1 MRSLFSLNEMR
12 KEIEES
18 MAVTTHE
25 FVIVFSYYLPAALLL
40 ELYCS

>member
-1 MRSLFSLNEMR
+1 MRSLFSLNEM

-25 FVIVFSYYLPAALLL
+25 FAIAFSYYLFAALLP